1 MHPRSLT
8 EGSISRGLLLFA
20 LPMLLSNMLQSL
32 NGSVNAIWVG
42 RFLGEAALTATANA
56 NAILF
61 LLLGGAFG
69 LSMASTVLVGQ
80 YIGARNWTEAKKVV
94 GTSTTFFFAVS
105 VLISGAGWLFC
116 EPLLRAMNT
125 PPAALPFAV
134 SYMQVI
140 FVAMPAMY
148 MYAFVMAV
156 LRGAGDAKT
165 PLYFMALS
173 VGLDIVLNPVFIF
186 GVGPLPPLGITGAAL
201 ATLIAQTVS
210 LAALVYYL
218 YLRRHPLVLHS
229 GEQRLLRVD
238 WTIAS
243 AMVRKGIP
251 MGLQIFVIS
260 FSAVLMVTLVNRFG
274 VDTAAAYGAAL
285 QLWNYVQM
293 PAFAVGM
300 AVSAMAAQNVGA
312 GQWQRVQKTA
322 KVGVG
327 YALLVTATFIALIEI
342 FSGPALGLFLPQS
355 TSALAIAEHLNRISA
370 WSFLFFSVSMVLF
383 GVVRATGAVMPPLI
397 ILSIA
402 MLLIRYPL
410 ALLLIDRWQADA
422 VWWSFPI
429 SSAIAAVLAVA
440 YYKYGGW
447 RRARMIDKPLA
458 TTARPA

>member
-1 MHPRSLT
+1 
-8 EGSISRGLLLFA
+8 
-20 LPMLLSNMLQSL
+20 
-32 NGSVNAIWVG
+32 
-42 RFLGEAALTATANA
+42 
-56 NAILF
+56 
-61 LLLGGAFG
+61 
-69 LSMASTVLVGQ
+69 
-80 YIGARNWTEAKKVV
+80 
-94 GTSTTFFFAVS
+94 
-105 VLISGAGWLFC
+105 
-116 EPLLRAMNT
+116 
-125 PPAALPFAV
+125 
-134 SYMQVI
+134 
-140 FVAMPAMY
+140 
-148 MYAFVMAV
+148 
-156 LRGAGDAKT
+156 
-165 PLYFMALS
+165 
-173 VGLDIVLNPVFIF
+173 
-186 GVGPLPPLGITGAAL
+186 
-201 ATLIAQTVS
+201 
-210 LAALVYYL
+210 
-218 YLRRHPLVLHS
+218 
-229 GEQRLLRVD
+229 
-238 WTIAS
+238 
-243 AMVRKGIP
+243 
-251 MGLQIFVIS
+251 
-260 FSAVLMVTLVNRFG
+260 
-274 VDTAAAYGAAL
+274 
-285 QLWNYVQM
+285 
-293 PAFAVGM
+293 M

>member
-1 MHPRSLT
+1 
-8 EGSISRGLLLFA
+8 
-20 LPMLLSNMLQSL
+20 
-32 NGSVNAIWVG
+32 
-42 RFLGEAALTATANA
+42 
-56 NAILF
+56 
-61 LLLGGAFG
+61 
-69 LSMASTVLVGQ
+69 
-80 YIGARNWTEAKKVV
+80 
-94 GTSTTFFFAVS
+94 
-105 VLISGAGWLFC
+105 
-116 EPLLRAMNT
+116 
-125 PPAALPFAV
+125 
-134 SYMQVI
+134 
-140 FVAMPAMY
+140 
-148 MYAFVMAV
+148 V

-165 PLYFMALS
+165 PLYFMGLS
-173 VGLDIVLNPVFIF
+173 VALDIILNPVLIF
-186 GVGPLPPLGITGAAL
+186 GLGPLPRLGITGSAL

-229 GEQRLLRVD
+229 GERRLLRID
-238 WTIAS
+238 WTIAN

-312 GQWQRVQKTA
+312 GQWQRVQRTA

-342 FSGPALGLFLPQS
+342 FSGPALGLFLPES
-355 TSALAIAEHLNRISA
+355 TAALAIAEHLNRISA

-402 MLLIRYPL
+402 LLVIRYPL
-410 ALLLIDRWQADA
+410 AYFLVDRWQADA

-429 SSAIAAVLAVA
+429 SSAIATVLAVT

-447 RRARMIDKPLA
+447 RRARMIEKPLA
-458 TTARPA
+458 TTQAA